1 MRRPKTNRDMRV
13 TRDLKRMIRMVLEDQ
28 GDMDRASEWL
38 QKIGEKDPAR
48 AVELFLEMASYSRGK
63 RH

>member
-1 MRRPKTNRDMRV
+1 
-13 TRDLKRMIRMVLEDQ
+13 MVLEDQ